1 MYRIL
6 LFATRL
12 CLLAFLLGG
21 VAVIAG
27 QTTGILL
34 GSGRLVRVFGD
45 SVADAVCATAALAGV
60 FAFLLRYT
68 GEGRAELTEE

>member
-21 VAVIAG
+21 VLVIAG

-34 GSGRLVRVFGD
+34 GSGPVVETFGG
-45 SVADAVCATAALAGV
+45 SVADVACMIAALAGV

-68 GEGRAELTEE
+68 REGRANTVDD